1 MASIFSKIVAGDIPC
16 HRIAE
21 NDEFLAFLDIN
32 PLAEGH
38 TLVIPKTEVDYFFD
52 LDAGLLS
59 RINLF
64 AQDIAQKIE
73 AAIPCKRVGV
83 AVIGLEVPHAHM
95 HLIPL
100 QNVADINFEQPKL
113 DVTQE
118 QLAATAKR
126 IRMA

>member
-1 MASIFSKIVAGDIPC
+1 MASIFSKIIAGDIPC

-21 NDEFLAFLDIN
+21 NDEFLAFLDIS

-38 TLVIPKTEVDYFFD
+38 TLVIPKNEVDYFFD
-52 LDAGLLS
+52 LDAELLA

-64 AQDIAQKIE
+64 ARDVAQKIE
-73 AAIPCKRVGV
+73 ASIPCKRVGV

-100 QNVADINFEQPKL
+100 QNVSDINFERPKL
-113 DVTQE
+113 SFTPE
-118 QLAATAKR
+118 ELAATAER
-126 IRMA
+126 IKTA